1 MKKLLQALAIL
12 ATLTIGLSAPSRIWA
27 DGPEPW
33 PRSTICL
40 PLICH

>member
-1 MKKLLQALAIL
+1 MKKLIHALAIL
-12 ATLTIGLSAPSRIWA
+12 ATLTIALSTPNRVLAE
-27 DGPEPW
+27 GPDPW